1 MIPDLVKGTIETLL
15 VPIED
20 DLLSLTT
27 LAGTN
32 PLFDVKTRQ
41 GTSMVSNATVTF
53 DGGAPLRAKCLIDT
67 NVPILWPAGKYFL
80 YIKFTAV
87 PDAPILGPLEFHVNP

>member
-20 DLLSLTT
+20 DLENFAT
-27 LAGTN
+27 LAGSN

-41 GTSMVSNATVTF
+41 GTSMITDATVTF
-53 DGGAPLRAKCLIDT
+53 DGGEPLLARCLVNT

-80 YIKFTAV
+80 YIKFTSV